1 MVTGIPSVSSGKTN
15 RLKKRI
21 IASRVSIA
29 KLTKTLHTTATGRKR
44 GYEPIFF
51 EKLELK
57 ESAILSTI
65 DHISDKFLGLL
76 EAQLNGN
83 RRREKSLAKNIIK
96 YSKRLRRLV
105 LETTMLRP
113 EGSYSEV
120 MVSKLLFEITG
131 KINLKINGLYAFIH
145 AIMTDK
151 KDEDMIIEIDR
162 ELVKIFESLIY
173 DEKRVIIGV
182 EAAEVQLLSAAK

>member
-76 EAQLNGN
+76 A
-83 RRREKSLAKNIIK
+83 
-96 YSKRLRRLV
+96 
-105 LETTMLRP
+105 
-113 EGSYSEV
+113 
-120 MVSKLLFEITG
+120 FEIW
-131 KINLKINGLYAFIH
+131 Y
-145 AIMTDK
+145 
-151 KDEDMIIEIDR
+151 R
-162 ELVKIFESLIY
+162 IFVTKEMNP
-173 DEKRVIIGV
+173 ETK
-182 EAAEVQLLSAAK
+182 LSV

>member
-151 KDEDMIIEIDR
+151 KDEDMIIEIDG